1 MNPSSVLINTM
12 KRNIGDN
19 VKSMSL
25 NILILAAIIFYLIN
39 MVSPVMGLEIAS
51 YSSII
56 FYCVLKILMNG
67 KNSTR
72 EEIVFSLVLCLESI
86 LFIVF
91 VKNNQVWNEETGR
104 DKPSKYTNLMEFLRL
119 IFLTQMLLLQI
130 KNDEYPLMAI
140 NILLF
145 VFWITAYT
153 MLQHMVSNQTIF

>member
-1 MNPSSVLINTM
+1 MIPSEMLIKTM

-72 EEIVFSLVLCLESI
+72 EEIAFSLVLCLESSA
-86 LFIVF
+86 FIVF

-153 MLQHMVSNQTIF
+153 MLQHMVWNQTIF